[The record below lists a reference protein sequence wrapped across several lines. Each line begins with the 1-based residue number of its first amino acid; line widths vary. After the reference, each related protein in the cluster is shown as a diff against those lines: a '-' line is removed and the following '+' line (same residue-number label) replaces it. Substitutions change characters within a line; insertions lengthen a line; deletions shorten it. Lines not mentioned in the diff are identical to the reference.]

1 MHEYIVG
8 SFLVLV
14 VSCVP
19 SFNLFP
25 CNYCW
30 PCIIAQLNCWPSLAC
45 QTAWITFS
53 TLWYEVIN
61 MVLILSGSCSEANG
75 QCWWSL
81 VVRLE
86 SLKDG
91 IVHNDCLSQCCG
103 GVQLILVQLVKLFS

>member
-30 PCIIAQLNCWPSLAC
+30 PCIITQLNCWPSLAC
-45 QTAWITFS
+45 QTAWITLN

-61 MVLILSGSCSEANG
+61 MVLILSESCSEANG
-75 QCWWSL
+75 QCWWSV

-91 IVHNDCLSQCCG
+91 IVHNDCLS
-103 GVQLILVQLVKLFS
+103 